1 MVVATRG
8 RNKRNVLNFRSACGE
23 QGGAEKEMRC
33 GSAARAAFGHLAH
46 AARSYFTHAARG
58 YENKEVTPELRSGC
72 AGAGRRRN
80 YTQISQRLCR
90 RGEAINDDMLFELR
104 SGCAGAA
111 RLDKQKR

>member
-1 MVVATRG
+1 MIAATRG
-8 RNKRNVLNFRSACGE
+8 RNKRNVLTFRSACGE

-72 AGAGRRRN
+72 AGAGKRE
-80 YTQISQRLCR
+80 TKILPVKL
-90 RGEAINDDMLFELR
+90 RG
-104 SGCAGAA
+104 GCAGAA
-111 RLDKQKR
+111 RLDKAKK